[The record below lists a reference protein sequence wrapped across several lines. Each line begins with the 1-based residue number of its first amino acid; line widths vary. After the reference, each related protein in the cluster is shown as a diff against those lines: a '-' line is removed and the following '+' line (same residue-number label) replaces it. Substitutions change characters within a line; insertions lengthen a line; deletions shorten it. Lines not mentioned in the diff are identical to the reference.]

1 MHGDIKFSNHLA
13 TLANMIQP
21 WCQASA
27 ELAPVFGE
35 MIQRVQIT
43 IKYLLIQCKVMV
55 GALGEG
61 MLVTLWKIR
70 KEKKHSATEGLRWLY
85 FIAWPQTELLRL
97 V

>member
-1 MHGDIKFSNHLA
+1 MV
-13 TLANMIQP
+13 QP
-21 WCQASA
+21 RCEASA
-27 ELAPVFGE
+27 ESAPIFGE
-35 MIQRVQIT
+35 MIQRVLT
-43 IKYLLIQCKVMV
+43 TSKYLLVQSKVMV

-70 KEKKHSATEGLRWLY
+70 KKKKHNAIEGLRWLY